1 MLVPALF
8 TGCIKEDMD
17 DCMNVAVCFQY
28 NADGQDNV
36 LQNYIHD
43 INLYTFTTNGSI
55 HSRIPVGKEYLTNEK
70 RFKQI
75 QLPAG
80 NYSLVAV
87 ANAYDKTE
95 VKTGGSSLEQIFI
108 QHPQWQNS
116 AALSGQD
123 HNYLGRCDLQI
134 PNYHT
139 LQEVTIQLFSAHI
152 DAYVEVHGLQPPV
165 RSGEA
170 TAPAYRISISNAN
183 AQTNLLNQ
191 VQPGQWTTVAQDL
204 HFDSATQT
212 YQTTD
217 MALFR
222 MDSEGSVIES
232 LCHHQVQLED
242 RDGNVLVSF
251 PLSDYL
257 KDNAKYIDVTKQE
270 AFLPISI
277 KFTPVS
283 VTIEVPSWYIEDI
296 DPEWSHS

>member
-134 PNYHT
+134 PDYHT

-170 TAPAYRISISNAN
+170 TAPALQS
-183 AQTNLLNQ
+183 
-191 VQPGQWTTVAQDL
+191 
-204 HFDSATQT
+204 
-212 YQTTD
+212 
-217 MALFR
+217 
-222 MDSEGSVIES
+222 
-232 LCHHQVQLED
+232 
-242 RDGNVLVSF
+242 
-251 PLSDYL
+251 
-257 KDNAKYIDVTKQE
+257 
-270 AFLPISI
+270 
-277 KFTPVS
+277 
-283 VTIEVPSWYIEDI
+283 
-296 DPEWSHS
+296 

>member
-1 MLVPALF
+1 M
-8 TGCIKEDMD
+8 
-17 DCMNVAVCFQY
+17 
-28 NADGQDNV
+28 
-36 LQNYIHD
+36 
-43 INLYTFTTNGSI
+43 
-55 HSRIPVGKEYLTNEK
+55 
-70 RFKQI
+70 
-75 QLPAG
+75 
-80 NYSLVAV
+80 
-87 ANAYDKTE
+87 
-95 VKTGGSSLEQIFI
+95 
-108 QHPQWQNS
+108 
-116 AALSGQD
+116 
-123 HNYLGRCDLQI
+123 
-134 PNYHT
+134 
-139 LQEVTIQLFSAHI
+139 
-152 DAYVEVHGLQPPV
+152 
-165 RSGEA
+165 
-170 TAPAYRISISNAN
+170 
-183 AQTNLLNQ
+183 
-191 VQPGQWTTVAQDL
+191 TTVAQDL

>member
-134 PNYHT
+134 PDYHT

-165 RSGEA
+165 RSGYSSSLPHFHFQCQCANQSAESGSA
-170 TAPAYRISISNAN
+170 RTVDYRG
-183 AQTNLLNQ
+183 TGFTLRF
-191 VQPGQWTTVAQDL
+191 G
-204 HFDSATQT
+204 
-212 YQTTD
+212 YTD
-217 MALFR
+217 
-222 MDSEGSVIES
+222 
-232 LCHHQVQLED
+232 
-242 RDGNVLVSF
+242 
-251 PLSDYL
+251 LSDNRYG
-257 KDNAKYIDVTKQE
+257 T
-270 AFLPISI
+270 FP
-277 KFTPVS
+277 
-283 VTIEVPSWYIEDI
+283 
-296 DPEWSHS
+296 HG

>member
-95 VKTGGSSLEQIFI
+95 VK
-108 QHPQWQNS
+108 
-116 AALSGQD
+116 
-123 HNYLGRCDLQI
+123 
-134 PNYHT
+134 
-139 LQEVTIQLFSAHI
+139 
-152 DAYVEVHGLQPPV
+152 
-165 RSGEA
+165 
-170 TAPAYRISISNAN
+170 
-183 AQTNLLNQ
+183 
-191 VQPGQWTTVAQDL
+191 
-204 HFDSATQT
+204 
-212 YQTTD
+212 
-217 MALFR
+217 
-222 MDSEGSVIES
+222 
-232 LCHHQVQLED
+232 
-242 RDGNVLVSF
+242 
-251 PLSDYL
+251 
-257 KDNAKYIDVTKQE
+257 K
-270 AFLPISI
+270 
-277 KFTPVS
+277 
-283 VTIEVPSWYIEDI
+283 
-296 DPEWSHS
+296 